1 MYWSVDHSGREGTD
15 TMAVVM
21 MPESSAK
28 SITTQEQLRQVLD
41 NPSSYGAT
49 VASNLSAP

>member
-28 SITTQEQLRQVLD
+28 SITTQEQL
-41 NPSSYGAT
+41 PAGAG
-49 VASNLSAP
+49 